1 MHSIMQD
8 KKECYVTGRTDGLH
22 EHHIFGG
29 SKRRMS
35 ERHGLKVWL
44 YHSFHTT
51 NPRLAVHGGNRDLD
65 MELKRLAQAKFEE
78 THTREEFI
86 KAFGRSYL

>member
-1 MHSIMQD
+1 MHSILQD

-22 EHHIFGG
+22 EHHIFYG
-29 SKRRMS
+29 SSRKMS

-44 YHSFHTT
+44 YHLYHVGSD
-51 NPRLAVHGGNRDLD
+51 LAVHGGNRSLD
-65 MELKRLAQAKFEE
+65 IRLKREAQAKFEE